1 MSGKEKRII
10 ALDYSSQEE
19 ALALVGILGEEATY
33 YKVGMELFYSSGG
46 DIVRHLKAA
55 GKKVFLDLKLHDIP
69 NTAAKGLGALTRLGA
84 DMLNVHASGGL
95 EMMRRAGEVVAEE
108 ALRCGLQA
116 PVVLA
121 VTVLTSIGDADWQ
134 GLGQQ
139 MPIAS
144 QVVRL
149 AKLTK
154 EAGLDGVVASPKEA
168 SAIREACG
176 EGFLIVTPGV
186 RPSGSAADDQTR
198 IASPAEALKNGST
211 HLVIGRPIRKA
222 ADPVAAARQILT
234 EMRSVK

>member
-19 ALALVGILGEEATY
+19 ALALVGVLGEEAAY

-108 ALRCGLQA
+108 ALRCGMQA

-121 VTVLTSIGDADWQ
+121 VTVLTSIGGDEWAR
-134 GLGQQ
+134 LGQVE
-139 MPIAS
+139 PVNKAAL
-144 QVVRL
+144 RL
-149 AKLTK
+149 AQLT
-154 EAGLDGVVASPKEA
+154 L
-168 SAIREACG
+168 
-176 EGFLIVTPGV
+176 
-186 RPSGSAADDQTR
+186 
-198 IASPAEALKNGST
+198 AES
-211 HLVIGRPIRKA
+211 
-222 ADPVAAARQILT
+222 
-234 EMRSVK
+234 

>member
-121 VTVLTSIGDADWQ
+121 VTVLTSIGGDEWER
-134 GLGQQ
+134 LGHGE
-139 MPIAS
+139 PVNKA
-144 QVVRL
+144 VLRL
-149 AKLTK
+149 AQLTQ
-154 EAGLDGVVASPKEA
+154 EAGLQGVVASLKKRLPFAKPA
-168 SAIREACG
+168 
-176 EGFLIVTPGV
+176 V
-186 RPSGSAADDQTR
+186 RTLR
-198 IASPAEALKNGST
+198 L
-211 HLVIGRPIRKA
+211 
-222 ADPVAAARQILT
+222 
-234 EMRSVK
+234 